1 MRDLPILLDR
11 LEEAGGPADP
21 VPSADG
27 WELVLAESVAYLVD
41 DQRRWHALDEL
52 RRVVGLEPER
62 ILAAPSA
69 VLLRVVAGVR
79 PAERVERRCRVCDV
93 HDHPRC

>member
-21 VPSADG
+21 VPSTDG

-52 RRVVGLEPER
+52 RRVVGR
-62 ILAAPSA
+62 S
-69 VLLRVVAGVR
+69 RSGSW
-79 PAERVERRCRVCDV
+79 
-93 HDHPRC
+93 PRCAGTARVSRRSSAPMGISTT